1 MEGCKEEFK
10 AWASCA
16 REEKSALGSR
26 ELHRSSTKTSA
37 GPVPSLSA
45 APGSL
50 WHLWHLRRSRQKS
63 PCPLL
68 TGCSLQGTLLTGK
81 KTTQKQTWHNINW
94 SLVIYVCFL
103 FIQTNS
109 IPFWIFYDACY
120 SLYTWF
126 ISCAILWIIP
136 NADVFVF
143 KDFAETWKYF
153 SLSVKAP

>member
-1 MEGCKEEFK
+1 MGQLCWRS
-10 AWASCA
+10 AW
-16 REEKSALGSR
+16 GSR
-26 ELHRSSTKTSA
+26 ELHKSSTKTFPGCVS
-37 GPVPSLSA
+37 SLSA
-45 APGSL
+45 VPASL
-50 WHLWHLRRSRQKS
+50 WHLHCSREKS
-63 PCPLL
+63 PLPSSVDALFREHYYP
-68 TGCSLQGTLLTGK
+68 GK
-81 KTTQKQTWHNINW
+81 KNNPETNWHNINW